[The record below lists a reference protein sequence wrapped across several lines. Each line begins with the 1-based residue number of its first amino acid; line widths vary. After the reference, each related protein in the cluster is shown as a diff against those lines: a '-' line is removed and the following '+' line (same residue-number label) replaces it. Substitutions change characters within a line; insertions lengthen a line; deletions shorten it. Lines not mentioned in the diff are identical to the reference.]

1 MDEFFTTIQTEYL
14 TIVALFVTGTISF
27 TISTV
32 GGGGGSLMNVPIV
45 NLLVGVP
52 ATAPIINLG
61 ALIGRP
67 ARLILFWK
75 DINWKIVL
83 YSTPAS
89 MIGAVIGGYLFVN
102 MELQWLQIF
111 IGLFLVST
119 IFQYRFGEKPK
130 SFKMTHIGF
139 IPLGF
144 TVAVLG
150 TIIGAMGPVLNPFYL
165 NAGIEKEEMIATKA
179 ANSFF
184 TGIMQIGAYSYLGSL
199 MGDRWAYGLAMG
211 IGATVGNV
219 IGKSLLKRISKKD
232 FRVWVMVI
240 MVISGIVMLTKQFIS
255 ISIL

>member
-1 MDEFFTTIQTEYL
+1 MEEFFTTIQTEYL

-27 TISTV
+27 AISTV
-32 GGGGGSLMNVPIV
+32 GGGGGSLMNVPVV
-45 NLLVGVP
+45 NLLVGIP

-102 MELQWLQIF
+102 IELQWLQIF

-119 IFQYRFGEKPK
+119 VFQYRFGKKSK

-144 TVAVLG
+144 IVAVLG

-184 TGIMQIGAYSYLGSL
+184 TGVMQIGTYSYLGSL

-211 IGATVGNV
+211 IGATVGNI
-219 IGKSLLKRISKKD
+219 IGKALLKRTSKKD
-232 FRVWVMVI
+232 FRIYVMVI
-240 MVISGIVMLTKQFIS
+240 MVISGIVMITKQIVES
-255 ISIL
+255 I

>member
-27 TISTV
+27 AISTV

-45 NLLVGVP
+45 NLLVGIP

-102 MELQWLQIF
+102 IELQWLQVF

-119 IFQYRFGEKPK
+119 IFQYRFGKKSK

-144 TVAVLG
+144 SVAVLG

-184 TGIMQIGAYSYLGSL
+184 TGVMQIGTYSYLGSL

-211 IGATVGNV
+211 IGATVGNI
-219 IGKSLLKRISKKD
+219 IGKELLKRTSKKD
-232 FRVWVMVI
+232 FRIYVMVI
-240 MVISGIVMLTKQFIS
+240 MVISGIVMITKQIVES
-255 ISIL
+255 I

>member
-1 MDEFFTTIQTEYL
+1 MDIFLTTIQTEYL

-27 TISTV
+27 AISTV

-89 MIGAVIGGYLFVN
+89 MIGAVIGGYLFIN
-102 MELQWLQIF
+102 IELQWLQIF

-119 IFQYRFGEKPK
+119 VFQYRFGKKSK

-184 TGIMQIGAYSYLGSL
+184 TGIMQIGTYSYLGSL

-211 IGATVGNV
+211 IGATVGNI
-219 IGKSLLKRISKKD
+219 IGKALLKRTSKKD
-232 FRVWVMVI
+232 FRTYVMVI
-240 MVISGIVMLTKQFIS
+240 MVISGIVMITKQIVE
-255 ISIL
+255 LV

>member
-1 MDEFFTTIQTEYL
+1 MDEFLTTIQTEYL

-32 GGGGGSLMNVPIV
+32 GGGGGSLMNVPVV

-83 YSTPAS
+83 FSTPSS
-89 MIGAVIGGYLFVN
+89 MIGAVIGGYLFIN
-102 MELQWLQIF
+102 IELQWLQIF
-111 IGLFLVST
+111 IGLFLIST
-119 IFQYRFGEKPK
+119 VFQYRFGKKSK

-184 TGIMQIGAYSYLGSL
+184 TGVMQIGTYSYLGSL

-211 IGATVGNV
+211 IGATAGNI
-219 IGKSLLKRISKKD
+219 IGKALLKRTSKKD
-232 FRVWVMVI
+232 FRIYVMVI
-240 MVISGIVMLTKQFIS
+240 MVISGIVMITKQIVES
-255 ISIL
+255 I

>member
-1 MDEFFTTIQTEYL
+1 MDEFLTTIQTEYL

-27 TISTV
+27 AISTV
-32 GGGGGSLMNVPIV
+32 GGGGGSLMNVPVV
-45 NLLVGVP
+45 NLLVGIP

-102 MELQWLQIF
+102 IELQWLQIF

-119 IFQYRFGEKPK
+119 VFQYRFGKKSK

-184 TGIMQIGAYSYLGSL
+184 TGVMQIGTYSYLGSL

-211 IGATVGNV
+211 IGATVGNI
-219 IGKSLLKRISKKD
+219 IGKALLKRTSKKD
-232 FRVWVMVI
+232 FRIYVMVI
-240 MVISGIVMLTKQFIS
+240 MVISGIVMITKQIVES
-255 ISIL
+255 I

>member
-1 MDEFFTTIQTEYL
+1 MDEFLTTIQTEYL

-27 TISTV
+27 TISTL
-32 GGGGGSLMNVPIV
+32 GGGGGSLMNVPVV

-83 YSTPAS
+83 FSTPSS
-89 MIGAVIGGYLFVN
+89 MIGAVIGGYMFIN
-102 MELQWLQIF
+102 IELQWLQIF

-119 IFQYRFGEKPK
+119 VFQYRFGKKSK

-184 TGIMQIGAYSYLGSL
+184 TGIMQIGTYSYLGSL

-211 IGATVGNV
+211 IGATVGNI
-219 IGKSLLKRISKKD
+219 IGKALLKRTSKKD
-232 FRVWVMVI
+232 FRIYVMVI
-240 MVISGIVMLTKQFIS
+240 MVISGIVMITKQIVES
-255 ISIL
+255 I

>member
-1 MDEFFTTIQTEYL
+1 MDEFLTTIQTEYL

-27 TISTV
+27 AISTV

-102 MELQWLQIF
+102 IELQWLQIF

-119 IFQYRFGEKPK
+119 IFQYRFGKKSK

-184 TGIMQIGAYSYLGSL
+184 TGVMQIGTYSYLGSL

-211 IGATVGNV
+211 IGATVGNI
-219 IGKSLLKRISKKD
+219 IGKALLKRTSKKD
-232 FRVWVMVI
+232 FRIYVMVI
-240 MVISGIVMLTKQFIS
+240 MVISGIVMITKQIVES
-255 ISIL
+255 I

>member
-1 MDEFFTTIQTEYL
+1 MDEFLTTIQTEYL

-27 TISTV
+27 AISTV

-67 ARLILFWK
+67 TRLILFWK

-83 YSTPAS
+83 FSTPAA
-89 MIGAVIGGYLFVN
+89 MIGAVIGGYLFIN
-102 MELQWLQIF
+102 IELQWLQIF

-119 IFQYRFGEKPK
+119 IFQYRFGKKSK

-184 TGIMQIGAYSYLGSL
+184 TGIMQIGTYSYLGSL

-211 IGATVGNV
+211 TGATVGNI
-219 IGKSLLKRISKKD
+219 IGKALLKRTSKKD
-232 FRVWVMVI
+232 FRIYVMVI
-240 MVISGIVMLTKQFIS
+240 MVISGIVMITKQIVES
-255 ISIL
+255 I

>member
-1 MDEFFTTIQTEYL
+1 MQDFLHTIQTEYL
-14 TIVALFVTGTISF
+14 TILALFVTGTISF
-27 TISTV
+27 VISTL

-45 NLLVGVP
+45 NFMVGVP

-67 ARLILFWK
+67 ARLILFWN

-83 YSTPAS
+83 YSTPAA

-102 MELQWLQIF
+102 IELQWLQIF

-119 IFQYRFGEKPK
+119 IFQYRFGKKAK

-144 TVAVLG
+144 TVAILG

-184 TGIMQIGAYSYLGSL
+184 TGIMQIGTYSYLGSL

-211 IGATVGNV
+211 LGATVGNI

-232 FRVWVMVI
+232 FRIWVIAI
-240 MVISGIVMLTKQFIS
+240 MVISGIVMISKQVIE
-255 ISIL
+255 LVQ

>member
-27 TISTV
+27 AISTV

-102 MELQWLQIF
+102 IELQWLQVF

-119 IFQYRFGEKPK
+119 IFQYRFGKKSK

-144 TVAVLG
+144 SVAVLG

-184 TGIMQIGAYSYLGSL
+184 TGVMQIGTYSYLGSL

-211 IGATVGNV
+211 IGATVGNI
-219 IGKSLLKRISKKD
+219 IGKALLRRTSKKD
-232 FRVWVMVI
+232 FRIYVMVI
-240 MVISGIVMLTKQFIS
+240 MVISGIVMITKQIVES
-255 ISIL
+255 I

>member
-1 MDEFFTTIQTEYL
+1 MDDFLTTIQTEYL
-14 TIVALFVTGTISF
+14 TIFALFVTGTISF

-32 GGGGGSLMNVPIV
+32 GGGGGSLMNVPVV

-89 MIGAVIGGYLFVN
+89 MIGAVIGGYLFVSI
-102 MELQWLQIF
+102 ELQWLQIF

-119 IFQYRFGEKPK
+119 IFQYRFGKKSK
-130 SFKMTHIGF
+130 SFRMTHIGF

-144 TVAVLG
+144 SVAVLG

-184 TGIMQIGAYSYLGSL
+184 TGIMQIGTYSYLGSL

-211 IGATVGNV
+211 IGATVGNI

-232 FRVWVMVI
+232 FRIWVMVI
-240 MVISGIVMLTKQFIS
+240 MVISGIVMITKQIIES
-255 ISIL
+255 I

>member
-1 MDEFFTTIQTEYL
+1 MDEFLTTIQTEYL

-27 TISTV
+27 AISTV

-67 ARLILFWK
+67 TRLILFWK

-83 YSTPAS
+83 FSTPAA
-89 MIGAVIGGYLFVN
+89 MIGAVIGGYLFIN
-102 MELQWLQIF
+102 IELQWLQIF

-119 IFQYRFGEKPK
+119 IFQYRFGKKSK

-184 TGIMQIGAYSYLGSL
+184 TGIMQIGTYSYLGSL

-211 IGATVGNV
+211 TGATVGNI
-219 IGKSLLKRISKKD
+219 IGKALLKRTSKKD
-232 FRVWVMVI
+232 FRIYVMVI
-240 MVISGIVMLTKQFIS
+240 MVISGIVMITKQIVEL
-255 ISIL
+255 I

>member
-1 MDEFFTTIQTEYL
+1 MDEFLTTIQTEYL

-27 TISTV
+27 TISTL
-32 GGGGGSLMNVPIV
+32 GGGGGSLMNVPVV

-83 YSTPAS
+83 FSTPSS
-89 MIGAVIGGYLFVN
+89 MIGAVIGGYMFIN
-102 MELQWLQIF
+102 IELQWLQIF

-119 IFQYRFGEKPK
+119 VFQYRFGKKSK

-184 TGIMQIGAYSYLGSL
+184 TGIMQIGTYSYLGSL

-211 IGATVGNV
+211 IGATAGNI
-219 IGKSLLKRISKKD
+219 IGKALLKRTSKKD
-232 FRVWVMVI
+232 FRIYVMVI
-240 MVISGIVMLTKQFIS
+240 MVISGIVMITKQIVES
-255 ISIL
+255 I